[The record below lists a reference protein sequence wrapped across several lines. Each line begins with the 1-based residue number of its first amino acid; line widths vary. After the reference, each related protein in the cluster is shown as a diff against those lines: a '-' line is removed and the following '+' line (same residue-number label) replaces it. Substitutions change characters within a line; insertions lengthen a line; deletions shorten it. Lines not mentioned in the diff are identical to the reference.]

1 MHRLVA
7 AFALLA
13 MSAVSHAQGLVL
25 NDLKAQ
31 NAVQLSADELKSLM
45 PSAKVVNYSSQG
57 STRRWTNE
65 PEGKFTASSNA
76 ASVSVGSVRMAQ
88 GQGTWHTGDN
98 GTYCV
103 TIEWKTLSENWC
115 LYMFKLGDKYYGV
128 SSAAN
133 GASRAI
139 AFEFSK

>member
-1 MHRLVA
+1 MNRLVA
-7 AFALLA
+7 AFALLTL
-13 MSAVSHAQGLVL
+13 SAGAHAQDLVL

-31 NAVQLSADELKSLM
+31 NAVQLSAEELKSLL
-45 PSAKVVNYSSQG
+45 PNAKVVNYSTQG

-65 PEGKFTASSNA
+65 PDGKIFASSNA
-76 ASVSVGSVRMAQ
+76 AGVSMGSTRGAQ
-88 GQGTWHTGDN
+88 GPGTWHTGDN

-115 LYMFKLGDKYYGV
+115 LHMFKVGDKYYGV
-128 SSAAN
+128 SSVAN

>member
-7 AFALLA
+7 AFALLTL
-13 MSAVSHAQGLVL
+13 SAVSHAQGLVL

-31 NAVQLSADELKSLM
+31 NAVQLSAEELKSFM
-45 PSAKVVNYSSQG
+45 PNAKVVSYTLQG

-65 PEGKFTASSNA
+65 PEGKIFASTNA
-76 ASVSVGSVRMAQ
+76 AGVSMGSTAGAQ
-88 GQGTWHTGDN
+88 GPGTWHTGDN

-115 LYMFKLGDKYYGV
+115 RYIFKLGDKYYGV
-128 SSAAN
+128 ASVAN
-133 GASRAI
+133 GGTRAI
-139 AFEFSK
+139 PIEFSK